1 MKGNRQGFQKPAWA
15 VHVQSIRVSQRRRE
29 CGAKERYVP
38 GFLKEKKQKTLRDFP
53 RRYFMRAFDYLF
65 LLGVLFLPSLIY
77 DLLFGH
83 EAFRNLLR
91 DKIRL
96 IELCVISF
104 VLVGIVRLVLAFRFS
119 WNSAACFS
127 QLSYDQPAAS
137 GREILIVGTNRAGEE
152 CIPPPPVG
160 ISRRKAG
167 SAVKRGLEEAS

>member
-1 MKGNRQGFQKPAWA
+1 MAEDQEKPAWA
-15 VHVQSIRVSQRRRE
+15 VHVQSIRVSQRSGE

-53 RRYFMRAFDYLF
+53 RRYFMRALDYLF

-104 VLVGIVRLVLAFRFS
+104 VLVGIVRLVLA
-119 WNSAACFS
+119 
-127 QLSYDQPAAS
+127 
-137 GREILIVGTNRAGEE
+137 
-152 CIPPPPVG
+152 
-160 ISRRKAG
+160 
-167 SAVKRGLEEAS
+167 

>member
-1 MKGNRQGFQKPAWA
+1 MAEGQEKPVWA
-15 VHVQSIRVSQRRRE
+15 VHVQSIRISQRSGE

-104 VLVGIVRLVLAFRFS
+104 VLVGIVRLVLASYLMIRELPL
-119 WNSAACFS
+119 AAKF
-127 QLSYDQPAAS
+127 
-137 GREILIVGTNRAGEE
+137 
-152 CIPPPPVG
+152 
-160 ISRRKAG
+160 
-167 SAVKRGLEEAS
+167 